1 MRLAALML
9 SLLFVASITVAR
21 ADITNSAPADEYF
34 GPSKQSVLEI
44 RNRLNDYDQRDPR
57 AMLDPEVTSSLDH
70 LQAAILDWQHQYPRD
85 PWLPAMFSHLMREYW
100 RAGQA
105 SSENGMAALAV
116 MRAAYP
122 DSPAT
127 LSTVAMVYGSNP
139 TLDVIAK
146 DDYYAPS
153 EAPPPIAEAAPELP
167 SFAVPAPVVEPAAPV
182 AIPVAEPDDVPV
194 ADNAPARAPEV
205 VSASGQ
211 RIPSY
216 ATLPRADVGLTQAA
230 PEQAASD
237 NTGEPQYVE
246 MPQDAIPTPPPTK

>member
-44 RNRLNDYDQRDPR
+44 RNRLNDYDQRDPG

-105 SSENGMAALAV
+105 SSENGMAALGGDA
-116 MRAAYP
+116 RR
-122 DSPAT
+122 
-127 LSTVAMVYGSNP
+127 LSRLARDA
-139 TLDVIAK
+139 LDRRNG
-146 DDYYAPS
+146 
-153 EAPPPIAEAAPELP
+153 LRL
-167 SFAVPAPVVEPAAPV
+167 
-182 AIPVAEPDDVPV
+182 EPD
-194 ADNAPARAPEV
+194 
-205 VSASGQ
+205 
-211 RIPSY
+211 
-216 ATLPRADVGLTQAA
+216 PRRNCEG
-230 PEQAASD
+230 
-237 NTGEPQYVE
+237 
-246 MPQDAIPTPPPTK
+246 